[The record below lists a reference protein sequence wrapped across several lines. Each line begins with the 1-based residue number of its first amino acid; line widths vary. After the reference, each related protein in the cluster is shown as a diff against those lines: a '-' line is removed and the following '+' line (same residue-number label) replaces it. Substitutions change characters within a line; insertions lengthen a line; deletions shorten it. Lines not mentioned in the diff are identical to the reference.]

1 MNDVSLLQAGA
12 QAGMWYS
19 VRCYS
24 PRMERGINMSNG
36 AQPGANGAVPGK
48 KPLDSH
54 LFSGPKGT
62 ADDVRVQ
69 SGYPLWNLIDAWT
82 AAGQDDEAVI
92 LDYHLTPD
100 EWPAAKQ
107 YYLDHK
113 PIIDA
118 RIILN
123 TQPDADDD
131 TPPLRT
137 VEDYFAW
144 LAGSFVNRI
153 ELF

>member
-1 MNDVSLLQAGA
+1 MFSGSATTFA
-12 QAGMWYS
+12 W
-19 VRCYS
+19 
-24 PRMERGINMSNG
+24 EKGIHMSNG
-36 AQPGANGAVPGK
+36 TQPGANGSAPGK
-48 KPLDSH
+48 KPLDPR
-54 LFSGPKGT
+54 LFSGPKGK

-82 AAGQDDEAVI
+82 ATGHDDDTVMR
-92 LDYHLTPD
+92 DYHLTAR
-100 EWPAAKQ
+100 EWAAAKQ

-123 TQPDADDD
+123 TQPDAGDD

-137 VEDYFAW
+137 VEEYFAW
-144 LAGSFVNRI
+144 LAGSFLNRI